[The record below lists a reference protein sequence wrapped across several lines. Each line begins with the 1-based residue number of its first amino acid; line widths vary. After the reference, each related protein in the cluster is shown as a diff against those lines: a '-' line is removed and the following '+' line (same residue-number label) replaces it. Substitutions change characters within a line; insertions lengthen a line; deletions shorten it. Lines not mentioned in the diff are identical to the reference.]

1 MTWEWVGP
9 VATAT
14 VGAAGIFGTWLT
26 GKQAGDR
33 AADISRKTLT
43 QQRLLSSEARK
54 QQRLEDAYVELLDM
68 AERAGQWAQ
77 MVLPMIDTNPPQ
89 PVPAELPSL
98 EEQAH
103 TVALVQAFG
112 SHEVLEWMKTWRAVV
127 KKIITTVELIKWEEA
142 DPATRQR
149 AGEPIARVALDELRP
164 QELGRREALA
174 KQVAFEL
181 ECRTD
186 ASLQPVSAVRQPAR
200 AGGRLWFASR

>member
-14 VGAAGIFGTWLT
+14 VGVAGIFGTWLT
-26 GKQAGDR
+26 GKQGRDR
-33 AADISRKTLT
+33 AEAISRETLA
-43 QQRLLSSEARK
+43 QERLLANEARK
-54 QQRLEDAYVELLDM
+54 QQRLENAYVDLLDM

-103 TVALVQAFG
+103 TVALVQTFG
-112 SHEVLEWMKTWRAVV
+112 SDEVLERMKTWRAVV
-127 KKIITTVELIKWEEA
+127 KEIITTVELIKWEEA

-149 AGEPIARVALDELRP
+149 DGQAIARVALDELRP
-164 QELGRREALA
+164 QERERREALA

-181 ECRTD
+181 GCRTD

-200 AGGRLWFASR
+200 AGGRLWFPSR